1 MEWQK
6 NKKSQ
11 TSHSYRLVDKNGLTI
26 GDIHVTS
33 FALVCTSSCFYDFNM
48 YLLEWWIIGRKKE
61 EEEEDWAGLKKLDS
75 CLIYSTYNMIL

>member
-61 EEEEDWAGLKKLDS
+61 EEEDWAGLKKLDS